1 MEQLHSKNSVSPA
14 SGYSFPSLDKENP
27 SLFNEGVPNKPG
39 VKDGFES
46 ATKDKTNRKG
56 SAEIA
61 SKLPLGY
68 DVNID
73 TQFLPKTGIQDRFLK
88 YRPVFKGTFF
98 SDYEHIGSIPNP
110 ELGEIYRK
118 KMEDNAN
125 SSNERVVYDS
135 VELSPY
141 YNNSGPQEERYFDE
155 SKYVHPVV
163 TEQDRKPGAYAPEG
177 YFKFKEASSTHGVM
191 RYYTH
196 LNTYYKL
203 KDDND
208 NTLVFESRFESGNLK
223 RVIQTGDYEYDLYLN
238 PDYSTGTF
246 TQWYFFRISNTRK
259 GKMYQFTIK
268 NYQKSNSLYNQG
280 MMPILYSRKEYEKH
294 KRSWQR
300 VGEDIYY
307 YQNPSKKKGNLLNY
321 CMTFN
326 LSFKYDNDETYLSHC
341 YPYTYSDMKQFINKK

>member
-1 MEQLHSKNSVSPA
+1 MEQLHSKSSVSPA

-39 VKDGFES
+39 VKDGFEL
-46 ATKDKTNRKG
+46 ATKDKTSTKG
-56 SAEIA
+56 STEIKTR
-61 SKLPLGY
+61 SPLGF
-68 DVNID
+68 DVALD
-73 TQFLPKTGIQDRFLK
+73 TQFLPKTGIQERFLK
-88 YRPVFKGTFF
+88 CRPVFKGTY
-98 SDYEHIGSIPNP
+98 SDYEHIGYIPNP

-118 KMEDNAN
+118 KMEDAAN
-125 SSNERVVYDS
+125 SNNERVVYDS
-135 VELSPY
+135 TELSPY

-177 YFKFKEASSTHGVM
+177 YFKFKEASVTHGVM
-191 RYYTH
+191 RYYSD
-196 LNTYYKL
+196 LNPYYKL

-208 NTLVFESRFESGNLK
+208 TTLVFESRFESGNLK

-238 PDYSTGTF
+238 PDFSTGTF
-246 TQWYFFRISNTRK
+246 TQWYFFRITNTRK
-259 GKMYQFTIK
+259 GRIYQFTIK

-280 MMPILYSRKEYEKH
+280 MMPLMYSRKEYEKH

-300 VGEDIYY
+300 TGEDIFY
-307 YQNPSKKKGNLLNY
+307 YQNPCKKKSSLLNY

-326 LSFKYDNDETYLSHC
+326 ISFKYDHDEAYMSHC
-341 YPYTYSDMKQFINKK
+341 YPYTYSDLKAFINKK